1 MKNSNYLKKYV
12 ENHPK
17 NKMSWYLLGKEYE
30 ASGQVGKAHYC
41 YMKAGEVY
49 EAFESTSI
57 QSEVLD
63 DYKEGLVEQ
72 TKRKE
77 TQSKLARKI
86 GLLLLFILLLWMPS
100 AHAPG
105 NDNFMS
111 DWVDQGQLSQDGDL
125 AADATFSEQEE
136 AAQPSKPQVVIE
148 GPLFTARGYTGT
160 ASQRMQSI
168 GNLLDTSVDG
178 PEAIHVLGMGKS
190 GDYWVWSKNMPVVYG
205 IEQDKETG
213 VTTLQSYDE
222 RYCKCDVPNTTKLQK
237 QAKAWINRQESLA
250 VLSTAIIS
258 YKENTGNYPTDLS
271 ALTQPFPNNWLAGSD
286 AVMEQEFEPLL
297 HKIVAAEQGEVGPKT
312 QEGSKGSTANSSDM
326 KMNATS
332 LQNKKFEPGNGPYF
346 TRPLEI
352 IVDKKL
358 HQLMVVSGQ
367 VVLRSYRVGL
377 GGAKTPEGT
386 FQISD
391 KVINPNGRSDGEF
404 GSRGMQLSDT
414 NYAIHGTNEPS
425 SMGKDLSLG
434 CVRMLKEDI
443 EELFDLA
450 PKGTKVTITSQ
461 SLVSLQN
468 VPEDRFVLSKRQDQT
483 NPNKVYRWLD

>member
-1 MKNSNYLKKYV
+1 
-12 ENHPK
+12 
-17 NKMSWYLLGKEYE
+17 MSWYLLGKEYE
-30 ASGQVGKAHYC
+30 ASGQIGKAHYC

-57 QSEVLD
+57 RSEVLD

-77 TQSKLARKI
+77 SQSKLFRKI
-86 GLLLLFILLLWMPS
+86 GLILMFILLLWMPF

-105 NDNFMS
+105 SDIVMS
-111 DWVDQGQLSQDGDL
+111 DWVDKGQLSQDGDQ
-125 AADATFSEQEE
+125 AADLTFSEQEAVE
-136 AAQPSKPQVVIE
+136 PPKPQVMIE

-190 GDYWVWSKNMPVVYG
+190 GEYWVWSKAMPLVYG
-205 IEQDKETG
+205 IEQNKETG

-222 RYCKCDVPNTTKLQK
+222 RYCKCDVPDTTKLQK
-237 QAKAWINRQESLA
+237 QAKTWINRQESLA
-250 VLSTAIIS
+250 VLSSAIIS

-297 HKIVAAEQGEVGPKT
+297 HKIMEAQQKGNGQKPQGGNAESDKSSAQGSNHIPSPN
-312 QEGSKGSTANSSDM
+312 Q
-326 KMNATS
+326 
-332 LQNKKFEPGNGPYF
+332 QFEPGNGPYF
-346 TRPLEI
+346 TRSLEI

-367 VVLRSYRVGL
+367 VVLRSYQVGL
-377 GGAKTPEGT
+377 GGTKTPEGT

-414 NYAIHGTNEPS
+414 NYAIHGTNEPT

-434 CVRMLKEDI
+434 CVRMLKEDV
-443 EELFDLA
+443 EELFDLV

-461 SLVSLQN
+461 SLVPLRN
-468 VPEDRFVLSKRQDQT
+468 VPEERFVLSKRQDQS

>member
-12 ENHPK
+12 EDHPK

-57 QSEVLD
+57 RSEVLD

-77 TQSKLARKI
+77 SQNKLARKI
-86 GLLLLFILLLWMPS
+86 GLILLFVLLLWMPS

-105 NDNFMS
+105 SDIVMT

-125 AADATFSEQEE
+125 AADVTFSEQEE

-258 YKENTGNYPTDLS
+258 YKENKGDYPTDLS
-271 ALTQPFPNNWLAGSD
+271 ALTQPFPDNWLAGSD
-286 AVMEQEFEPLL
+286 TVMEQEFEPLL
-297 HKIVAAEQGEVGPKT
+297 HKIMAAQQKGEGQK
-312 QEGSKGSTANSSDM
+312 SKGG
-326 KMNATS
+326 NAEIDKTS
-332 LQNKKFEPGNGPYF
+332 AKGSNHIPSQTQQFEPGNGPYF

-358 HQLMVVSGQ
+358 HQLMIVSGQ

-483 NPNKVYRWLD
+483 NPNKVYRWLE

>member
-12 ENHPK
+12 EAHPK

-57 QSEVLD
+57 RSEELD
-63 DYKEGLVEQ
+63 DYKEELVEQ

-77 TQSKLARKI
+77 TQNKLARKI
-86 GLLLLFILLLWMPS
+86 GLILLFVLLLWMPS

-105 NDNFMS
+105 SDIVMS
-111 DWVDQGQLSQDGDL
+111 NWVDQGQLSQDGDL
-125 AADATFSEQEE
+125 TVDLTSSGQDE
-136 AAQPSKPQVVIE
+136 AAQPLKPQAAIE

-190 GDYWVWSKNMPVVYG
+190 GNYWVWSKNMPVVYG

-213 VTTLQSYDE
+213 VTKLQSYDE

-237 QAKAWINRQESLA
+237 QAKVWINRQESLA
-250 VLSTAIIS
+250 VLSSAIIS
-258 YKENTGNYPTDLS
+258 YKKDNGNYPIDLS

-297 HKIVAAEQGEVGPKT
+297 LKIVAAKEGVGRKT
-312 QEGSKGSTANSSDM
+312 QGNSKGSTADSSDL
-326 KMNATS
+326 KKNATS
-332 LQNKKFEPGNGPYF
+332 SQNKQFEPGNGPYF

-367 VVLRSYRVGL
+367 VVLRSYQVGL
-377 GGAKTPEGT
+377 GGAKTPEGQ

-443 EELFDLA
+443 EELFDLV
-450 PKGTKVTITSQ
+450 PKGTKVTITSK
-461 SLVSLQN
+461 SLVRLQN
-468 VPEDRFVLSKRQDQT
+468 VPQERFSLSKRQDQS
-483 NPNKVYRWLD
+483 NPNKVYHWLD

>member
-30 ASGQVGKAHYC
+30 ASGQIGKAHYC

-57 QSEVLD
+57 RSEVLD

-77 TQSKLARKI
+77 SQSKLIRKI
-86 GLLLLFILLLWMPS
+86 GLILLFVLLLWMPS

-105 NDNFMS
+105 SDIVMS
-111 DWVDQGQLSQDGDL
+111 DWVDQGQLSQDGEL
-125 AADATFSEQEE
+125 AADLATLEQEE
-136 AAQPSKPQVVIE
+136 AAQPPKPQVVID

-160 ASQRMQSI
+160 ASQRMQFI

-190 GDYWVWSKNMPVVYG
+190 GDYWVWSKAMPLVYG
-205 IEQDKETG
+205 IEQNKKTG

-222 RYCKCDVPNTTKLQK
+222 RYCKCDVPDTTKLQK
-237 QAKAWINRQESLA
+237 QAKTWINRQESLA
-250 VLSTAIIS
+250 VLSTAIIY

-271 ALTQPFPNNWLAGSD
+271 ALTQPFPNNWLAGAD
-286 AVMEQEFEPLL
+286 EVMEQEFEPLL
-297 HKIVAAEQGEVGPKT
+297 HKIMAAEQKANGQKSQERNAEGDKT
-312 QEGSKGSTANSSDM
+312 SAQGSNQIPSQK
-326 KMNATS
+326 
-332 LQNKKFEPGNGPYF
+332 QQFEPGNGPYF

-367 VVLRSYRVGL
+367 VVLRSYQVGL
-377 GGAKTPEGT
+377 GGVKTPEGT

-391 KVINPNGRSDGEF
+391 KVINPNGRSEGEF
-404 GSRGMQLSDT
+404 GNRGMQLSDT
-414 NYAIHGTNEPS
+414 NYAIHGTNEPT

-434 CVRMLKEDI
+434 CVRMLKKDI
-443 EELFDLA
+443 EELFDLVS
-450 PKGTKVTITSQ
+450 KGTKVTITSQ
-461 SLVSLQN
+461 SLVPLQN
-468 VPEDRFVLSKRQDQT
+468 VSEERFVVSKRQDQT

>member
-12 ENHPK
+12 EDHPK

-57 QSEVLD
+57 RSEVLD

-77 TQSKLARKI
+77 SQNKLARKI
-86 GLLLLFILLLWMPS
+86 GLILLFVLLLWMPS

-105 NDNFMS
+105 SDIVMT

-125 AADATFSEQEE
+125 AADVTFSEQEE

-258 YKENTGNYPTDLS
+258 YKENKGDYPTDLS
-271 ALTQPFPNNWLAGSD
+271 ALTQPFPDNWLAGSD
-286 AVMEQEFEPLL
+286 TVMEQEFEPLL
-297 HKIVAAEQGEVGPKT
+297 HKIMAAQQKGEGQKSKGGNAEIDKTSAKGSNHIPSKT
-312 QEGSKGSTANSSDM
+312 Q
-326 KMNATS
+326 
-332 LQNKKFEPGNGPYF
+332 QFEPGNGPYF

-483 NPNKVYRWLD
+483 NPNKVYRWLE